1 MEQNTNSM
9 IKNWLD
15 AFRLRTLPLSLSG
28 ILMGSFIA
36 FDNGFV
42 DFRIFGLALITTI
55 LFQILS
61 NLANDLG
68 DSLKGTDNSN
78 RVGPLRTV
86 QSGAISKSQMKTAVI
101 LTALFSFVSAG
112 SLVFIAHENMS
123 SELIIAYCILTVFCI
138 SAAILYTISNYA
150 YGYKGFGDLM
160 VFIFFGVVAV
170 MGSNTLYSKSIDYT
184 ILLPSCT
191 IGLLSMAVLNLN
203 NMRDHENDALSNKIT
218 VVVQMGFNRA
228 KTYHFLL
235 LILSFITLCLFI
247 LVQKK
252 FGLFLATLPYL
263 GLFPHWLKVKNC
275 NDPRELDTELK
286 KVALSTF
293 FMSVLVGI
301 GLLIF

>member
-1 MEQNTNSM
+1 M

>member
-1 MEQNTNSM
+1 M

-28 ILMGSFIA
+28 ILMGSFLA
-36 FDNGFV
+36 FDAGYL
-42 DFRIFGLALITTI
+42 DYCIFSLALLTTI

-78 RVGPLRTV
+78 RVGPMRTV

-112 SLVFIAHENMS
+112 SLIYVAKENMS
-123 SELIIAYCILTVFCI
+123 QELVIGYGIFTVF
-138 SAAILYTISNYA
+138 SVAAAILYTISNYA

-160 VFIFFGVVAV
+160 VFIFFGIVGVL
-170 MGSNTLYSKSIDYT
+170 GSYTLYSKSIDYEL
-184 ILLPSCT
+184 LLPSCT
-191 IGLLSMAVLNLN
+191 IGLMSMAVLNLN
-203 NMRDHENDALSNKIT
+203 NMRDHENDASSGKIT
-218 VVVQMGFNRA
+218 VVVQMGFRRA
-228 KTYHFLL
+228 KIYHFLL
-235 LILSFITLCLFI
+235 LFISFLALCIFI
-247 LVQKK
+247 LLEKK
-252 FGLFLATLPYL
+252 YGLFLALLPYFL
-263 GLFPHWLKVKNC
+263 LIPHWRKVKNC
-275 NDPRELDTELK
+275 VVPSELDPELK

>member
-1 MEQNTNSM
+1 
-9 IKNWLD
+9 
-15 AFRLRTLPLSLSG
+15 
-28 ILMGSFIA
+28 MGSFIA

>member
-1 MEQNTNSM
+1 M

-42 DFRIFGLALITTI
+42 DYRIFSLALITTI

-86 QSGAISKSQMKTAVI
+86 QSGAISKNQMIKAVI
-101 LTALFSFVSAG
+101 VTTILSFLSAG

-160 VFIFFGVVAV
+160 VFIFFGIVGVL
-170 MGSNTLYSKSIDYT
+170 GSYTLYSKSIDYEL
-184 ILLPSCT
+184 LLPSCT
-191 IGLLSMAVLNLN
+191 IGLMSMAVLNLN
-203 NMRDHENDALSNKIT
+203 NMRDHENDASSGKIT
-218 VVVQMGFNRA
+218 VVVQMGFRRA

-235 LILSFITLCLFI
+235 LFMSFLALFFFILLGEKYGLFI
-247 LVQKK
+247 AL
-252 FGLFLATLPYL
+252 LPYFL
-263 GLFPHWLKVKNC
+263 LIPHWRKVKNC
-275 NDPRELDTELK
+275 VVPSELDPELK

>member
-1 MEQNTNSM
+1 M

-275 NDPRELDTELK
+275 NDPLELDPELK

-301 GLLIF
+301 GLFIF